1 MQDDQVHW
9 DDPGFD
15 EFIEEELS
23 GLAERAQARG
33 ICLDC
38 LSDRLIFEV
47 IAGLVRGGVPDTE
60 ILALVEDA
68 LEDAEREEEDET
80 AQRPPRMH

>member
-23 GLAERAQARG
+23 GLADRAQARG

-68 LEDAEREEEDET
+68 LEDAEREEDET